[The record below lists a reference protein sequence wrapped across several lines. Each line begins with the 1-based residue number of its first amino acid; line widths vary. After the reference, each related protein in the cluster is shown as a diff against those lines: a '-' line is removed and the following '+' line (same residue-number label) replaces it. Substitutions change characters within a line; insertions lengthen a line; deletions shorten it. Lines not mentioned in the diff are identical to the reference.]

1 MSPVLYQPFPLIGS
15 DRGQL
20 WRYAPEYRR
29 PRHFHDE
36 PELNLVIAGSGSFA
50 AGKVRFEVQAGDLLC
65 WPPGQ
70 DHELLQA
77 SADFDLFVV
86 GLAAEFS
93 ERVLRERNAPALA
106 APTCV
111 RLDAMALSRLRSL
124 CAFPSVGLE
133 PAVLEEHVA
142 RFWCQAHQ
150 YRAGARDRH
159 PVGRRALMS
168 LLEHP
173 DLDRAQLASWARAA
187 PSEVSRQFY
196 QHTGVTL
203 THYRT
208 RLRLLAFIRCVD
220 AGSTL
225 LDAALQAGF
234 GSYSQCHR
242 TFSTAFG
249 CTPRKFFRSQLRTDM
264 RDAFAPLR
272 DAIHVGSAPVH
283 SFSPCD

>member
-1 MSPVLYQPFPLIGS
+1 VSPVLYQPFPLLGS
-15 DRGQL
+15 GRGQL

-29 PRHFHDE
+29 PRHFHSE

-50 AGKVRFEVQAGDLLC
+50 AGKARFRVQAGDLLC

-86 GLAAEFS
+86 GLLPEFS
-93 ERVLRERNAPALA
+93 ERVLGDRSARALA
-106 APTCV
+106 APTCL
-111 RLDAMALSRLRSL
+111 RLDASALSRFRSL
-124 CAFPSVGLE
+124 CAFPSYGLE
-133 PAVLEEHVA
+133 PTVLEAHVA
-142 RFWCQAHQ
+142 TFWREAHQ
-150 YRAGARDRH
+150 RRLDAAERH

-173 DLDRAQLASWARAA
+173 DLDRAQLASSARGD
-187 PSEVSRQFY
+187 PSEVSRQFHE
-196 QHTGVTL
+196 HTGLTL

-225 LDAALQAGF
+225 LSAALQAGF

-242 TFSTAFG
+242 TFSKAFG
-249 CTPRKFFRSQLRTDM
+249 CTPRRFFGSQLRTDM
-264 RDAFAPLR
+264 RDAFAPPF
-272 DAIHVGSAPVH
+272 DALGTESTILPA
-283 SFSPCD
+283 

>member
-15 DRGQL
+15 RRGQL

-29 PRHFHDE
+29 PRHFHNE
-36 PELNLVIAGSGSFA
+36 PELNLVMAGSGSFA
-50 AGKVRFEVQAGDLLC
+50 AGKVRFEVEAGDLLC

-93 ERVLRERNAPALA
+93 ERVLREQNALA
-106 APTCV
+106 LAGPTCV
-111 RLDAMALSRLRSL
+111 RLDPITLSRLRSL
-124 CAFPSVGLE
+124 CRFPSLGLE
-133 PAVLEEHVA
+133 PAVIEAHVA
-142 RFWCQAHQ
+142 TFWREAHQ
-150 YRAGARDRH
+150 RRLAARDRH
-159 PVGRRALMS
+159 PVGRRALIS
-168 LLEHP
+168 LLQHH
-173 DLDRAQLASWARAA
+173 DLDRLQLARSARGAQ
-187 PSEVSRQFY
+187 SEVSRQFHE
-196 QHTGVTL
+196 HTGLTL
-203 THYRT
+203 TQYRT

-225 LDAALQAGF
+225 LSAAMQAGF

-249 CTPRKFFRSQLRTDM
+249 CTPRKFFGSQLRIDM
-264 RDAFAPLR
+264 SDAFATRPGR
-272 DAIHVGSAPVH
+272 A
-283 SFSPCD
+283 